1 MCAIK
6 TLKSVGNEEPWT
18 ENEVVNTVQ
27 QQEREEEA
35 VKTIFNCPEQK
46 YGPAGKQ
53 MLMATLQTKFYSHL
67 LEGLHLYCTNLIQV
81 FLPPLIFD

>member
-35 VKTIFNCPEQK
+35 VKTIFNRPEQK
-46 YGPAGKQ
+46 YGPAGGEADADGNLANQLLCLSIGRVTFK
-53 MLMATLQTKFYSHL
+53 LHKSH
-67 LEGLHLYCTNLIQV
+67 
-81 FLPPLIFD
+81 